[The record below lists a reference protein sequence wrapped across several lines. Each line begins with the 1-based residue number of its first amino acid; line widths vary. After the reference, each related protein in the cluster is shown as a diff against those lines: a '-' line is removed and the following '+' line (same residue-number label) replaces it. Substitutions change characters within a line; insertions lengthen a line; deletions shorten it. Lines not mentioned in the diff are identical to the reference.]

1 MLSLSKGQKAL
12 IRPGLFAQFLHSDD
26 PALSAAKTFSRDYVN
41 TPCSWAPPLP
51 IPDDVQPI
59 ISINSVAYYGSYVC
73 DSCVLSVTLLLD

>member
-41 TPCSWAPPLP
+41 TPCSWAPPLYLMMFNP
-51 IPDDVQPI
+51 LFQ
-59 ISINSVAYYGSYVC
+59 SIQLHTMVPTFA
-73 DSCVLSVTLLLD
+73 TLVY